1 MTLNLLQVERVVP
14 NALQTSHGEHHTSNL
29 TLPIASSDKV
39 APDEISQTPLR
50 PGSGGNGCAVLHSNL
65 CHARLRCS
73 LLDARPVRYEAS
85 TSRREASHYV
95 DGCVRRLQ
103 LWPAPLRRLSWR
115 SFPVEPQFVCWRHGT
130 PGVRLRLHR
139 HGHARAV

>member
-1 MTLNLLQVERVVP
+1 MVSSPSRTLQVERVANQP
-14 NALQTSHGEHHTSNL
+14 RRTSHEQLDITHRVERQGS
-29 TLPIASSDKV
+29 A
-39 APDEISQTPLR
+39 DEISQTPLR

-103 LWPAPLRRLSWR
+103 LWPAPLRRLS
-115 SFPVEPQFVCWRHGT
+115 
-130 PGVRLRLHR
+130 
-139 HGHARAV
+139 